1 MKNVA
6 QLFDELL
13 KVTEIRKIDYKRD
26 QYRLD
31 NDTLK
36 SKFIKDVLCIAN
48 APGDDGYIVLGVK
61 SEKGKPRAVV
71 GISIHYDSSDLE
83 QLVNSKIESP
93 IHLDYYPLKYKGLD
107 CALIHIP
114 QSKARPHWPKDDF
127 HDLKKHVF
135 YTRRAS
141 GNRDATMPE
150 IRDMFIETLRVSE
163 TVARKMKASPHVID
177 ELTDM
182 SLDERKNA
190 MFNMLKRVTKNIGL
204 KKYLLI
210 MAPFLEPSEPICAL
224 VSIPSNKLISECSVF
239 MYPWTPRGDV
249 IRYASRGVIE
259 RAPYTTSIKIGS
271 VTRKRL
277 SESSPIHV
285 SYKNINTKALE
296 RLPFSSTGYWFA
308 NKWTEPWGIIM
319 KWENKRLEVK
329 KIKYEFFLPNVSS
342 EAELRDRI
350 QKLLQWIQGK
360 VE

>member
-1 MKNVA
+1 VEDVA
-6 QLFDELL
+6 QLFNELL

-31 NDTLK
+31 NNTLK

-61 SEKGKPRAVV
+61 SERGKPRAVV
-71 GISIHYDSSDLE
+71 GISTHYDSSDLE

-163 TVARKMKASPHVID
+163 TATRKMKASPHVID
-177 ELTDM
+177 ELADM
-182 SLDERKNA
+182 SLDERENA
-190 MFNMLKRVTKNIGL
+190 MFNMLKRVAKNIGF
-204 KKYLLI
+204 KKYVLVMRSSLRS
-210 MAPFLEPSEPICAL
+210 PKPICAL
-224 VSIPSNKLISECSVF
+224 INMPSSKLISEYAVF
-239 MYPWTPRGDV
+239 MYPWTPERDV
-249 IRYASRGVIE
+249 IRYSSQGVLERSPYAASIN
-259 RAPYTTSIKIGS
+259 IGPK
-271 VTRKRL
+271 TRERL
-277 SESSPIHV
+277 SVSSPIHV

-296 RLPFSSTGYWFA
+296 KWPLFSTGY
-308 NKWTEPWGIIM
+308 
-319 KWENKRLEVK
+319 
-329 KIKYEFFLPNVSS
+329 
-342 EAELRDRI
+342 
-350 QKLLQWIQGK
+350 
-360 VE
+360 